1 MIGLEPKTGIEPA
14 KVYILADRAVCAYL
28 AAATGAGPC
37 VRDAARYDTFGSPVL
52 TDSAQES
59 RSKNKKRAAA
69 IEGIHPPPP
78 PKRMQMTYIVV
89 VVGYVLMLLGI
100 SVYKSRSVKSAED
113 FMVAGRSVPVYMLVA
128 TLVCTWIGSG
138 SLFGTAGL
146 TFRTGLSE
154 LWFSAGA
161 WVGILVIYMIA
172 ARVRRI
178 AQYTLTDLLEKR
190 YNQLAK
196 VLGTITIIIAYMVIA
211 GYQFKGGGRF
221 IAILSDGS
229 ISLET
234 GMIIAAFLIV
244 GFTVLAGMVSIVS
257 IDIFNGS
264 IMLVAMVLTLPF
276 AISGHGGLDAVIT
289 TIQQTQP
296 THLSLM
302 GGHDFVWV
310 VGIAL
315 PTFLLLMSESSM
327 YQKFSSADNEANAR
341 KAVMGMFIGVVVV
354 ETLMMLIAL
363 VGFAIYA
370 DDPRFFLVDGSINR
384 AMAEEIILR
393 IGFEQLPVV
402 IGSLLLAAGAAIV
415 ISTGNTFLMVTSTNV
430 TRDIFQ
436 AFFYKNAT
444 ASQILWIQ
452 RACIVGIGLL
462 AYLMMS
468 QFDTILEMALM
479 SYTMIGASLA
489 PPLLAAFFWKRVTCA
504 GGVASIASGMLTVV
518 IIAVL
523 NSVYKGSAE
532 GINVLGV
539 SFPMDTDY
547 IAIPA
552 VIVSVTTL
560 VVVSLLTAKPQQ
572 SDWEEFIEA

>member
-1 MIGLEPKTGIEPA
+1 MI
-14 KVYILADRAVCAYL
+14 YIAVVSL
-28 AAATGAGPC
+28 
-37 VRDAARYDTFGSPVL
+37 
-52 TDSAQES
+52 
-59 RSKNKKRAAA
+59 
-69 IEGIHPPPP
+69 
-78 PKRMQMTYIVV
+78 
-89 VVGYVLMLLGI
+89 YVLMLLGI
-100 SVYKSRSVKSAED
+100 SVYKSRTVKTEED
-113 FMVAGRSVPVYMLVA
+113 FMVAGRGVPVYMLVA

-146 TFRTGLSE
+146 TFRTGISE
-154 LWFSAGA
+154 LWFSSGA
-161 WVGILVIYMIA
+161 WVGILIVYLIA

-190 YNQLAK
+190 YSQVAK
-196 VLGTITIIIAYMVIA
+196 VLGTIAIIVAYMVIA

-221 IAILSDGS
+221 ISILSEGA
-229 ISLET
+229 ISPGT
-234 GMIIAAFLIV
+234 GMMIAAALII
-244 GFTVLAGMVSIVS
+244 GFTMLAGMVSIVS

-264 IMLVAMVLTLPF
+264 IMLLAMAVTLPF
-276 AISGHGGLDAVIT
+276 AVMGHGGVEAVIT
-289 TIQQTQP
+289 TIQQTEP
-296 THLSLM
+296 THLSIM
-302 GGHDFVWV
+302 GGHDFLWV
-310 VGIAL
+310 AGIAL

-327 YQKFSSADNEANAR
+327 YQKFSAADNPQSAR
-341 KAVMGMFIGVVVV
+341 RAVMGMFIGVVIV

-370 DDPRFFLVDGSINR
+370 DDPRFFMADGSVNR

-393 IGFEQLPVV
+393 IGFEQLPVIV
-402 IGSLLLAAGAAIV
+402 GSLLLAAGAAIV

-444 ASQILWIQ
+444 ATQVVWLQ
-452 RACIVGIGLL
+452 RGCIVGIGVL

-468 QFDTILEMALM
+468 QFETILEMALI

-489 PPLLAAFFWKRVTCA
+489 PPLLAAFFWKRVTRIA
-504 GGVASIASGMLTVV
+504 GVLSIASGMLTVV
-518 IIAVL
+518 TIAVL
-523 NSVYKGSAE
+523 NSIFKESGTQIL
-532 GINVLGV
+532 GI

-560 VVVSLLTAKPQQ
+560 VAVSLLTPKPAKE
-572 SDWEEFIEA
+572 DWAEFIGDDLPEHADA

>member
-1 MIGLEPKTGIEPA
+1 MI
-14 KVYILADRAVCAYL
+14 YIAV
-28 AAATGAGPC
+28 
-37 VRDAARYDTFGSPVL
+37 V
-52 TDSAQES
+52 
-59 RSKNKKRAAA
+59 
-69 IEGIHPPPP
+69 
-78 PKRMQMTYIVV
+78 MTY
-89 VVGYVLMLLGI
+89 VLILLGI
-100 SVYKSRSVKSAED
+100 SVYKSRTVKTDED
-113 FMVAGRSVPVYMLVA
+113 FMVAGRGVPVYMLVA

-146 TFRTGLSE
+146 TFRTGISE

-161 WVGILVIYMIA
+161 WVGILVVYMIA

-190 YNQLAK
+190 YSQLAK

-221 IAILSDGS
+221 IGILSDGA
-229 ISLET
+229 ISPET
-234 GMIIAAFLIV
+234 GMIIAALLIV

-257 IDIFNGS
+257 IDIFHGVL
-264 IMLVAMVLTLPF
+264 MLIAMVVTLPF
-276 AISGHGGLDAVIT
+276 AIYGHGGIDAVIT

-296 THLSLM
+296 SHLSVM

-327 YQKFSSADNEANAR
+327 YQKFSSADNARNAKR
-341 KAVMGMFIGVVVV
+341 AVMGMFVGVVVV

-370 DDPRFFLVDGSINR
+370 DDPRFLLAASSINR

-393 IGFEQLPVV
+393 IGFEQLPVI

-444 ASQILWIQ
+444 SSQIVWIQ
-452 RACIVGIGLL
+452 RSCIVGIGLL

-468 QFDTILEMALM
+468 QFETILEMALM

-489 PPLLAAFFWKRVTCA
+489 PPLLAAFFWKRVTRIA
-504 GGVASIASGMLTVV
+504 GVMSIASGMLTV
-518 IIAVL
+518 ITIAVL
-523 NSVYKGSAE
+523 NSVFKDSGTTIL
-532 GINVLGV
+532 GI

-552 VIVSVTTL
+552 VIVSVSTL
-560 VVVSLLTAKPQQ
+560 VIVSLLTPKPLD
-572 SDWEEFIEA
+572 SDWQEFMGAEATVPPKP

>member
-1 MIGLEPKTGIEPA
+1 
-14 KVYILADRAVCAYL
+14 
-28 AAATGAGPC
+28 
-37 VRDAARYDTFGSPVL
+37 
-52 TDSAQES
+52 
-59 RSKNKKRAAA
+59 
-69 IEGIHPPPP
+69 
-78 PKRMQMTYIVV
+78 MTYIVV
-89 VVGYVLMLLGI
+89 VVAYVLMLLGI
-100 SVYKSRSVKSAED
+100 SVYKSRTVKSDED
-113 FMVAGRSVPVYMLVA
+113 FMVAGRNVPVYMLVA

-146 TFRTGLSE
+146 TFRTGISE

-161 WVGILVIYMIA
+161 WVGILVIYLIA

-190 YNQLAK
+190 YSQLAK

-229 ISLET
+229 ITPET

-257 IDIFNGS
+257 IDIFNGV
-264 IMLVAMVLTLPF
+264 IMLIAMVVTLPF
-276 AISGHGGLDAVIT
+276 AIAGHGGLDAVIT
-289 TIQQTQP
+289 TIQQAQP
-296 THLSLM
+296 SHLSIM
-302 GGHDFVWV
+302 GGHDFFWV

-327 YQKFSSADNEANAR
+327 YQKFSSADSEDNAK

-370 DDPRFFLVDGSINR
+370 DDPRFFMADGTVNR

-393 IGFEQLPVV
+393 IGFEQLPVI

-444 ASQILWIQ
+444 SSQVVWIQ

-468 QFDTILEMALM
+468 QFETILEMALM

-489 PPLLAAFFWKRVTCA
+489 PPLLAAFFWKRVTRL
-504 GGVASIASGMLTVV
+504 GGVASIASGMLTV
-518 IIAVL
+518 ITIATL
-523 NSVYKGSAE
+523 NSIYKGSAE
-532 GINVLGV
+532 GLQIFGI

-560 VVVSLLTAKPQQ
+560 VVVSLLTAKPEPE
-572 SDWEEFIEA
+572 DWQEFIEA

>member
-1 MIGLEPKTGIEPA
+1 MI
-14 KVYILADRAVCAYL
+14 YIAVVSL
-28 AAATGAGPC
+28 
-37 VRDAARYDTFGSPVL
+37 
-52 TDSAQES
+52 
-59 RSKNKKRAAA
+59 
-69 IEGIHPPPP
+69 
-78 PKRMQMTYIVV
+78 
-89 VVGYVLMLLGI
+89 YVLMLLGI
-100 SVYKSRSVKSAED
+100 SVYKSRSVKTDED
-113 FMVAGRSVPVYMLVA
+113 FIVAGRHVPVYMLVA

-146 TFRTGLSE
+146 TFRTGISE

-161 WVGILVIYMIA
+161 WVGILVVYTIA
-172 ARVRRI
+172 ARVRKI

-190 YNQLAK
+190 YSQAAK
-196 VLGTITIIIAYMVIA
+196 VLGTITIIVAYMVIA

-221 IAILSDGS
+221 IAILSEGS
-229 ISLET
+229 ITPET
-234 GMIIAAFLIV
+234 GMIIAAALII

-264 IMLVAMVLTLPF
+264 IMLLAMIVTLPF
-276 AISGHGGLDAVIT
+276 AVMGHGGIEAVVT
-289 TIQQTQP
+289 TIQQAEP
-296 THLSLM
+296 THLAPM

-310 VGIAL
+310 IGIAL

-327 YQKFSSADNEANAR
+327 YQKFSSADNAQNAR
-341 KAVMGMFIGVVVV
+341 RAVMGMFIGVVLV

-370 DDPRFFLVDGSINR
+370 DDPRFFFADGTINR

-393 IGFEQLPVV
+393 IGFEQLPVI

-436 AFFYKNAT
+436 AFFVKNAT
-444 ASQILWIQ
+444 PSQIVWLQ
-452 RACIVGIGLL
+452 RGCIVVIGVL

-468 QFDTILEMALM
+468 QFETILEMALV

-489 PPLLAAFFWKRVTCA
+489 PSLLAAFFWKRVTRL
-504 GGVASIASGMLTVV
+504 GGVASIASGMLTV
-518 IIAVL
+518 IIITVL
-523 NSVYKGSAE
+523 NSVFRESGTE
-532 GINVLGV
+532 ILGFA
-539 SFPMDTDY
+539 FPMNTDY

-560 VVVSLLTAKPQQ
+560 IVVSLLTPKPQP
-572 SDWEEFIEA
+572 SDWQEFIGDDQPESVEA

>member
-1 MIGLEPKTGIEPA
+1 MI
-14 KVYILADRAVCAYL
+14 YIAVVSL
-28 AAATGAGPC
+28 
-37 VRDAARYDTFGSPVL
+37 
-52 TDSAQES
+52 
-59 RSKNKKRAAA
+59 
-69 IEGIHPPPP
+69 
-78 PKRMQMTYIVV
+78 
-89 VVGYVLMLLGI
+89 YVLMLLGI
-100 SVYKSRSVKSAED
+100 SVYKSRTVKTDED
-113 FMVAGRSVPVYMLVA
+113 FMVAGRGVPVYMLVA

-146 TFRTGLSE
+146 TFRVGISE
-154 LWFSAGA
+154 LWFSSGA
-161 WVGILVIYMIA
+161 WIGILVVYFIA

-178 AQYTLTDLLEKR
+178 AEYTLTDLLEKR
-190 YNQLAK
+190 YSQVAK

-221 IAILSDGS
+221 ISILSDGS
-229 ISLET
+229 ISPET
-234 GMIIAAFLIV
+234 GMLIAAALII

-264 IMLVAMVLTLPF
+264 IMLLAMVVTLPF
-276 AISGHGGLDAVIT
+276 AVMGHGGVEAVIS
-289 TIQQTQP
+289 TIQQTEP
-296 THLSLM
+296 SHLSIM
-302 GGHDFVWV
+302 GGHDFIWV
-310 VGIAL
+310 AGIAL

-327 YQKFSSADNEANAR
+327 YQKFSSADSARNAKR
-341 KAVMGMFIGVVVV
+341 AVMGMFVGVVIV

-370 DDPRFFLVDGSINR
+370 DDPRFFLPDGSIDR

-393 IGFEQLPVV
+393 IGFEQLPVI

-436 AFFYKNAT
+436 AFFFKNAT
-444 ASQILWIQ
+444 SSQIVWLQ
-452 RACIVGIGLL
+452 RSCIIGIGVL

-468 QFDTILEMALM
+468 QFDTILEMALT

-489 PPLLAAFFWKRVTCA
+489 PPLLAAFFWKRVTRIA
-504 GGVASIASGMLTVV
+504 GVLSIASGMLSV
-518 IIAVL
+518 ICITAM
-523 NSVYKGSAE
+523 NSIFAGNPTAIL
-532 GINVLGV
+532 GI
-539 SFPMDTDY
+539 SFPFDTDY

-560 VVVSLLTAKPQQ
+560 VVVSLLTPRPAEE
-572 SDWEEFIEA
+572 DWREFIDADTT

>member
-1 MIGLEPKTGIEPA
+1 
-14 KVYILADRAVCAYL
+14 
-28 AAATGAGPC
+28 
-37 VRDAARYDTFGSPVL
+37 
-52 TDSAQES
+52 
-59 RSKNKKRAAA
+59 
-69 IEGIHPPPP
+69 
-78 PKRMQMTYIVV
+78 MTYIVV
-89 VVGYVLMLLGI
+89 VVAYVLMLLGI
-100 SVYKSRSVKSAED
+100 SVYKSRTVKSDED
-113 FMVAGRSVPVYMLVA
+113 FMVAGRNVPVYMLVA

-146 TFRTGLSE
+146 TFRTGVSE

-161 WVGILVIYMIA
+161 WFGILVIYMIA

-190 YNQLAK
+190 YSQLAK

-229 ISLET
+229 ITPET

-257 IDIFNGS
+257 IDIFNGV
-264 IMLVAMVLTLPF
+264 IMLIAMVVTLPF
-276 AISGHGGLDAVIT
+276 AIAGHGGLDAVIA
-289 TIQQTQP
+289 TIQQAQP
-296 THLSLM
+296 SHLSVM
-302 GGHDFVWV
+302 GGHDFFWV

-327 YQKFSSADNEANAR
+327 YQKFSSADSEDNAK

-370 DDPRFFLVDGSINR
+370 DDPRFFMADGTVNR

-393 IGFEQLPVV
+393 IGFEQLPVI

-436 AFFYKNAT
+436 AFFYKDAT
-444 ASQILWIQ
+444 SSQVVWIQ

-468 QFDTILEMALM
+468 QFETILEMALM

-489 PPLLAAFFWKRVTCA
+489 PPLLAAFFWKRVTRL
-504 GGVASIASGMLTVV
+504 GGVASIASGMLTV
-518 IIAVL
+518 IAIATL
-523 NSVYKGSAE
+523 NSIYKGSAE
-532 GINVLGV
+532 GLQIVGI

-560 VVVSLLTAKPQQ
+560 VVVSLLTAKPEPE
-572 SDWEEFIEA
+572 DWQEFIEA

>member
-1 MIGLEPKTGIEPA
+1 
-14 KVYILADRAVCAYL
+14 
-28 AAATGAGPC
+28 
-37 VRDAARYDTFGSPVL
+37 
-52 TDSAQES
+52 
-59 RSKNKKRAAA
+59 
-69 IEGIHPPPP
+69 
-78 PKRMQMTYIVV
+78 MTYIVV
-89 VVGYVLMLLGI
+89 VSTYVLALLGLA
-100 SVYKSRSVKSAED
+100 VYKSRSVKSEED

-146 TFRTGLSE
+146 TFRTGISE

-161 WVGILVIYMIA
+161 WVGILVVYMIA

-190 YNQLAK
+190 YSQLAK

-221 IAILSDGS
+221 ISILSEGG
-229 ISLET
+229 ITPEQ
-234 GMIIAAFLIV
+234 GMLMAALLIV

-264 IMLVAMVLTLPF
+264 IMLLAMIVTLPF
-276 AISGHGGLDAVIT
+276 AVSAHGGFDAVVT
-289 TIQQTQP
+289 TIQQTDP
-296 THLSLM
+296 GYLSVF
-302 GGHDFVWV
+302 GGHDFLWV

-363 VGFAIYA
+363 VGFAIYS
-370 DDPRFFLVDGSINR
+370 DDPRFFLADGSVNR

-402 IGSLLLAAGAAIV
+402 IGALLLSAGAAII

-436 AFFYKNAT
+436 AFFFKDT
-444 ASQILWIQ
+444 TSSQVVWIQ
-452 RACIVGIGLL
+452 RATIVGIGIL

-468 QFDTILEMALM
+468 QFETILEMALI

-489 PPLLAAFFWKRVTCA
+489 PALLAAFFWRRVTRT
-504 GGVASIASGMLTVV
+504 GGVASIASGMLTV
-518 IIAVL
+518 ILIAVL
-523 NSVYKGSAE
+523 NSVFRDTDGVS
-532 GINVLGV
+532 VLGAT
-539 SFPMDTDY
+539 FPMNTDY

-552 VIVSVTTL
+552 VIVSVSTL
-560 VVVSLLTAKPQQ
+560 IIVSLMTPKPEE
-572 SDWEEFIEA
+572 SDWKPFVDE

>member
-1 MIGLEPKTGIEPA
+1 
-14 KVYILADRAVCAYL
+14 
-28 AAATGAGPC
+28 
-37 VRDAARYDTFGSPVL
+37 
-52 TDSAQES
+52 
-59 RSKNKKRAAA
+59 
-69 IEGIHPPPP
+69 
-78 PKRMQMTYIVV
+78 MTYIVV
-89 VVGYVLMLLGI
+89 VVAYVLILLGI
-100 SVYKSRSVKSAED
+100 SLYKSRTVKSDED
-113 FMVAGRSVPVYMLVA
+113 FMVAGRNVPVYMLIA

-146 TFRTGLSE
+146 TFRTGVSE

-161 WVGILVIYMIA
+161 WVGILVVYMIA

-178 AQYTLTDLLEKR
+178 AKYTLTDLLEKR
-190 YNQLAK
+190 YSQLAK
-196 VLGTITIIIAYMVIA
+196 VLGTITIIVAYMVIA

-229 ISLET
+229 ITPET
-234 GMIIAAFLIV
+234 GMIIAAMLII

-264 IMLVAMVLTLPF
+264 IMLLAMAVTLPF
-276 AISGHGGLDAVIT
+276 AIWGHGGVGEVIA
-289 TIQQTQP
+289 TINAHEP
-296 THLSLM
+296 SHLSVM
-302 GGHDFVWV
+302 GGHDFFWV

-327 YQKFSSADNEANAR
+327 YQKFSSAVNEQSAR
-341 KAVMGMFIGVVVV
+341 KAVLGMFVGVVVV
-354 ETLMMLIAL
+354 ETLMMLISL

-370 DDPRFFLVDGSINR
+370 DDPRFFLADGSVNR

-436 AFFYKNAT
+436 AFFFRNASS
-444 ASQILWIQ
+444 SQVVWLQ
-452 RACIVGIGLL
+452 RACIVGIGVL

-468 QFDTILEMALM
+468 QFETILEMALM

-489 PPLLAAFFWKRVTCA
+489 PPLLAAFFWKRVTRP
-504 GGVASIASGMLTVV
+504 GGVASIASGMLTVML
-518 IIAVL
+518 IAVL
-523 NSVYKGSAE
+523 NAVYKDSAT
-532 GINVLGV
+532 GLQVLGV

-560 VVVSLLTAKPQQ
+560 VTVSLLTAKPAPA
-572 SDWEEFIEA
+572 DWEEFIEA

>member
-1 MIGLEPKTGIEPA
+1 
-14 KVYILADRAVCAYL
+14 
-28 AAATGAGPC
+28 
-37 VRDAARYDTFGSPVL
+37 
-52 TDSAQES
+52 
-59 RSKNKKRAAA
+59 
-69 IEGIHPPPP
+69 
-78 PKRMQMTYIVV
+78 MTYIVV
-89 VVGYVLMLLGI
+89 VVAYVLMLLGI
-100 SVYKSRSVKSAED
+100 SVYKSRTVKSDED
-113 FMVAGRSVPVYMLVA
+113 FMVAGRNVPVYMLVA

-146 TFRTGLSE
+146 TFRTGVSE

-161 WVGILVIYMIA
+161 WFGILVIYMIA

-190 YNQLAK
+190 YSQLAK

-229 ISLET
+229 ISPET

-257 IDIFNGS
+257 IDIFNGV
-264 IMLVAMVLTLPF
+264 IMLIAMAVTLPF
-276 AISGHGGLDAVIT
+276 AIAGHGGLDAVIT
-289 TIQQTQP
+289 TIQQTRP
-296 THLSLM
+296 SHLSVM
-302 GGHDFVWV
+302 GGHDFFWV
-310 VGIAL
+310 AGIAL

-327 YQKFSSADNEANAR
+327 YQKFSSADSEANAK
-341 KAVMGMFIGVVVV
+341 KAVMGMFIGVVVI

-370 DDPRFFLVDGSINR
+370 DDPRFFMADGTVNR

-393 IGFEQLPVV
+393 IGFEQLPVL

-436 AFFYKNAT
+436 AFFYKDAT
-444 ASQILWIQ
+444 SSQVIWIQ

-468 QFDTILEMALM
+468 QFETILEMALM

-489 PPLLAAFFWKRVTCA
+489 PPLLAAFFWKRVTRF
-504 GGVASIASGMLTVV
+504 GGVASIASGMLTV
-518 IIAVL
+518 IAIGTL
-523 NSVYKGSAE
+523 NSIYKNSAE
-532 GINVLGV
+532 GLQIFGI

-560 VVVSLLTAKPQQ
+560 VVVSLLTAKPEPE
-572 SDWEEFIEA
+572 DWQEFIEA

>member
-1 MIGLEPKTGIEPA
+1 MI
-14 KVYILADRAVCAYL
+14 YIAVVSL
-28 AAATGAGPC
+28 
-37 VRDAARYDTFGSPVL
+37 
-52 TDSAQES
+52 
-59 RSKNKKRAAA
+59 
-69 IEGIHPPPP
+69 
-78 PKRMQMTYIVV
+78 
-89 VVGYVLMLLGI
+89 YVLMLLGI
-100 SVYKSRSVKSAED
+100 SVYKSRSVKTDED
-113 FMVAGRSVPVYMLVA
+113 FMVAGRGVPVYMLVA

-146 TFRTGLSE
+146 TFRTGISE

-161 WVGILVIYMIA
+161 WVGILVVYTIA

-190 YNQLAK
+190 YSQVAK

-221 IAILSDGS
+221 IAILSEGS
-229 ISLET
+229 ISPET
-234 GMIIAAFLIV
+234 GMIIAAALII

-264 IMLVAMVLTLPF
+264 IMLLAMIVTLPF
-276 AISGHGGLDAVIT
+276 AVMGHGGVDAVIA
-289 TIQQTQP
+289 TIQQHEP
-296 THLSLM
+296 SHLSAM
-302 GGHDFVWV
+302 GGHDFIWV

-327 YQKFSSADNEANAR
+327 YQKFSSADNARNAKR
-341 KAVMGMFIGVVVV
+341 AVMGMFIGVVLV

-370 DDPRFFLVDGSINR
+370 DDPRFFLADGSVDR

-393 IGFEQLPVV
+393 IGFEQLPTI

-444 ASQILWIQ
+444 SSQVVWIQ
-452 RACIVGIGLL
+452 RACIVGIGIL

-468 QFDTILEMALM
+468 QFQTILEMALV

-489 PPLLAAFFWKRVTCA
+489 PALLAAFFWKRVTRIA
-504 GGVASIASGMLTVV
+504 GVLSIAAGMLSV
-518 IIAVL
+518 ITITVL
-523 NSVYKGSAE
+523 NSTFRGNSTA
-532 GINVLGV
+532 ILGFE
-539 SFPMDTDY
+539 FPMDTDY

-552 VIVSVTTL
+552 VIISVTTL
-560 VVVSLLTAKPQQ
+560 VVVSLLTPRPQE
-572 SDWEEFIEA
+572 SDWREFAGG

>member
-1 MIGLEPKTGIEPA
+1 
-14 KVYILADRAVCAYL
+14 
-28 AAATGAGPC
+28 
-37 VRDAARYDTFGSPVL
+37 
-52 TDSAQES
+52 
-59 RSKNKKRAAA
+59 
-69 IEGIHPPPP
+69 
-78 PKRMQMTYIVV
+78 MTYIVV
-89 VVGYVLMLLGI
+89 VVGYVLVLLGI
-100 SVYKSRSVKSAED
+100 SIYKSRTVKSDED
-113 FMVAGRSVPVYMLVA
+113 FMVAGRNVPVYMLVA

-154 LWFSAGA
+154 LWFSSGA
-161 WVGILVIYMIA
+161 WLGILVIYAIA

-178 AQYTLTDLLEKR
+178 AKYTLTDLLEKR

-196 VLGTITIIIAYMVIA
+196 VLGTVTIIIAYMVIA

-221 IAILSDGS
+221 IAILSDGA
-229 ISLET
+229 ISPET
-234 GMIIAAFLIV
+234 GMIIAGVLIV

-264 IMLVAMVLTLPF
+264 IMLLAMVVTLPF
-276 AISGHGGLDAVIT
+276 AIWSHGGVNAVIT
-289 TIQQTQP
+289 TIQQKQP
-296 THLSLM
+296 SHFSVM
-302 GGHDFVWV
+302 GGHDFFWV
-310 VGIAL
+310 IGIAL

-327 YQKFSSADNEANAR
+327 YQKFSSADNARNAKR
-341 KAVMGMFIGVVVV
+341 AVAGMFVGVVVV

-370 DDPRFFLVDGSINR
+370 NDPRFFMADGSINR
-384 AMAEEIILR
+384 SMAEEIILR

-430 TRDIFQ
+430 TRDILQ
-436 AFFYKNAT
+436 AFFFKRAT
-444 ASQILWIQ
+444 SSQILWMQ
-452 RACIVGIGLL
+452 RSCIVVIGML

-468 QFDTILEMALM
+468 QFETILEMALM

-489 PPLLAAFFWKRVTCA
+489 PALLAAFFWKRVTRA
-504 GGVASIASGMLTVV
+504 GGVSSIASGMLSV
-518 IIAVL
+518 IVIGVL

-532 GINVLGV
+532 GLSILGV

-552 VIVSVTTL
+552 VIISVVTL
-560 VVVSLLTAKPQQ
+560 VGVSLLTAKPADSEWQ
-572 SDWEEFIEA
+572 EFMSPSPEAPPGN

>member
-1 MIGLEPKTGIEPA
+1 MI
-14 KVYILADRAVCAYL
+14 
-28 AAATGAGPC
+28 
-37 VRDAARYDTFGSPVL
+37 
-52 TDSAQES
+52 
-59 RSKNKKRAAA
+59 
-69 IEGIHPPPP
+69 
-78 PKRMQMTYIVV
+78 YIVV
-89 VVGYVLMLLGI
+89 VVAYVLLLLGI
-100 SVYKSRSVKSAED
+100 SVYKSRSVKSSDD
-113 FMVAGRSVPVYMLVA
+113 FMVAGRGVPVYMLVA

-146 TFRTGLSE
+146 TFRTGVSE

-161 WVGILVIYMIA
+161 WVGILIVYKIA

-196 VLGTITIIIAYMVIA
+196 VLGTITIIIAYIVIA
-211 GYQFKGGGRF
+211 GYQFRGGGRF
-221 IAILSDGS
+221 VAILSDGS
-229 ISLET
+229 ISPEM
-234 GMIIAAFLIV
+234 GMIIAALLIV

-257 IDIFNGS
+257 IDVFNGS
-264 IMLVAMVLTLPF
+264 IMLLAMIATLPF
-276 AISGHGGLDAVIT
+276 AISGHGGIDAVIT
-289 TIQQTQP
+289 TIQQAQP
-296 THLSLM
+296 SHLEVM

-315 PTFLLLMSESSM
+315 PTFLLLMSESSL
-327 YQKFSSADNEANAR
+327 YQKFSSADNAKNAR

-370 DDPRFFLVDGSINR
+370 DDPRFFMMDGSINR

-415 ISTGNTFLMVTSTNV
+415 ISTGNTFLMVASTNV

-436 AFFYKNAT
+436 AFFYKEAT
-444 ASQILWIQ
+444 ESKILWIQ
-452 RACIVGIGLL
+452 RCCIVGLGLL

-468 QFDTILEMALM
+468 QFDTILEMALV

-489 PPLLAAFFWKRVTCA
+489 PPLLAAFFWKRVTRA
-504 GGVASIASGMLTVV
+504 GGVASIASGMLTV
-518 IIAVL
+518 ILITIL
-523 NSVYKGSAE
+523 NSLYKDSVE
-532 GINVLGV
+532 GFNFLGI

-547 IAIPA
+547 IAIPS
-552 VIVSVTTL
+552 VIVSVSTL
-560 VVVSLLTAKPQQ
+560 VIVSLLTPKPDP
-572 SDWEEFIEA
+572 SDWEGFIGD